1 MIEFPLLR
9 LKDAMTTKLKNTIP
23 QSAFLRASK
32 IFASGAKVM
41 AREMASHLSGDKAL
55 NITRIKQA
63 QDIVTTLGKLKGA
76 AMKAGQLLSIE
87 AASFLDPEVV
97 AVLRQLQDHAS
108 FMPIDQVRLILM
120 RQLGRDKLEA
130 IEDISPEPI
139 AAASIGQV
147 HKATID
153 GMPVAIKIQYPG
165 VAKTI
170 DADLSALKTLVMS
183 LAKMTG
189 RQLDIEPVLDEIN
202 KSLKQEVNYL
212 KEAINTDLVRQ
223 TLTAPAY
230 VVPRVYHEFTT
241 ETVLTESF
249 ETGLKVNQWIQN
261 SPSREDIQH
270 FSQLVIQL
278 VIDEMLLTGVVQTD
292 PNYANFLYRPDSKQL
307 VLLDFGATWTYTQE
321 FRKDMHKLT
330 LALLSGQIDDVMA
343 GIYHRG
349 YLNNKESAET
359 KHNLREILRLLGEV
373 GADYPQPVALRDD
386 LPHRELRTAAHSVGR
401 GIRHTSPPK
410 DLVLIGRK
418 LTGMLLLL
426 REINAQ
432 VDFDQVKD
440 HLRSIKVS

>member
-1 MIEFPLLR
+1 MP
-9 LKDAMTTKLKNTIP
+9 TKPKNNIP
-23 QSAFLRASK
+23 QSAFIRASK

-41 AREMASHLSGDKAL
+41 AREMASHLNGGKSLGQ
-55 NITRIKQA
+55 TRMKQA
-63 QDIVTTLGKLKGA
+63 QDIVNTLGKLKGA

-108 FMPIDQVRLILM
+108 FMPLDQVRFILL
-120 RQLGRDKLEA
+120 RQFGRDKFDT
-130 IEDISPEPI
+130 IEDISAEPI

-147 HKATID
+147 HTATIA
-153 GMPVAIKIQYPG
+153 GTPVAIKIQYPG

-170 DADLSALKTLVMS
+170 DADLAALKTLIMS

-212 KEAINTDLVRQ
+212 KEATNTELVRQ
-223 TLTAPAY
+223 ALTASDY
-230 VVPRVYHEFTT
+230 VIPRVYHEYTT

-249 ETGLKVNQWIQN
+249 ETGLKVNEWIQG
-261 SPSREDIQH
+261 SPSRDEVQH
-270 FSQLVIQL
+270 FSQLVIKL
-278 VIDEMLLTGVVQTD
+278 MIDEMLLTGVVQTD
-292 PNYANFLYRPDSKQL
+292 PNYANFLYRPSSRQL

-321 FRKDMHKLT
+321 FRRDMQKLT
-330 LALLSGQIDDVMA
+330 LALLSGQIDEVMT

-349 YLNNKESAET
+349 YLDHKESNET
-359 KHNLREILRLLGEV
+359 KEHLREILRLLGEV
-373 GADYPQPVALRDD
+373 GAAYPQPVALRDD
-386 LPHRELRTAAHSVGR
+386 LPHRQLRSAAHSVGR

-426 REINAQ
+426 REINAH
-432 VDFDQVKD
+432 VNFDQVRD
-440 HLRSIKVS
+440 HLRSINVA